1 MDISESLD
9 HIGNLLVNNK
19 WEHILFQLD
28 KAMMQYP
35 CPSLA
40 PGLVVVALAA
50 VTGVVLVARPHPHLV
65 HLVVGEAG
73 SVVVQRVGVDA
84 PAAAAAAPASGR
96 QGGGALWIA
105 GK

>member
-1 MDISESLD
+1 M
-9 HIGNLLVNNK
+9 
-19 WEHILFQLD
+19 
-28 KAMMQYP
+28 
-35 CPSLA
+35 
-40 PGLVVVALAA
+40 VVALAA
-50 VTGVVLVARPHPHLV
+50 VAHPHLV